1 MVTRL
6 AEQKGI
12 DLLFDALPALLQAR
26 EFRFGCFGQRRA
38 EVRGIFYETWRGA
51 SRAGQPTL
59 PGSMNRSRI

>member
-26 EFRFGCFGQRRA
+26 DFGLVVLGSGEAR
-38 EVRGIFYETWRGA
+38 VRGIFRGVWRGA
-51 SRAGQPTL
+51 FRAAW
-59 PGSMNRSRI
+59 RYRVRVR